1 MELFSVNPKSVHS
14 SELFGDFDP
23 YTRDW
28 TDGLIALATRKF
40 SNELQ
45 QQHGTPEEHSGRPV
59 STAGN
64 MTNISDA
71 SQVCCSRTS
80 FSSLY
85 IKTRK
90 KDFFFKISSLYIK
103 TLEKK
108 LFLDSTWNVANEK
121 LMSLFNLEGR
131 AIPCHE

>member
-45 QQHGTPEEHSGRPV
+45 PQHGTPEEHAGRPV
-59 STAGN
+59 STGN
-64 MTNISDA
+64 QMTNSSEA
-71 SQVCCSRTS
+71 SQVQKNLLLLKFFIEKVFLTM
-80 FSSLY
+80 
-85 IKTRK
+85 KT
-90 KDFFFKISSLYIK
+90 F
-103 TLEKK
+103 TL
-108 LFLDSTWNVANEK
+108 S
-121 LMSLFNLEGR
+121 
-131 AIPCHE
+131 